1 MSIIPAGYITYF
13 YNSSQTDMDTS
24 FDFDHVIAA
33 IESRYCKLQ
42 PDCIAALPMH
52 FRPMQVSKETKLVK
66 EGQYADK
73 TYYIVKGCVR
83 AYYVKD
89 GKEITDWFAFE
100 NEFVCSIHSFFN
112 NVPSPHYIEVLED
125 SLLLEISRDSAQQ
138 LSEAFH
144 NFETLQKQ
152 VVVHTLL
159 KLQYRVEGLLFE
171 SAHNRYQNL
180 LAYQPDITLRVPLTH
195 IASHLG
201 ITLETLSRIRNPKYG
216 I

>member
-1 MSIIPAGYITYF
+1 MSG
-13 YNSSQTDMDTS
+13 MDTT
-24 FDFDHVIAA
+24 FDFGTIITA
-33 IESRYCKLQ
+33 IENRYCKLSE
-42 PDCIAALPMH
+42 DCIAALPLH
-52 FRPMQVSKETKLVK
+52 SKLMPASKDTKLVK

-73 TYYIVKGCVR
+73 TYYIIQGCVR
-83 AYYVKD
+83 AFYVKD
-89 GKEITDWFAFE
+89 CKEITDWFAFE

-125 SLLLEISRDSAQQ
+125 SLLLEINRANAQL
-138 LSEAFH
+138 LSDKYH
-144 NFETLQKQ
+144 NFERLQKE

-159 KLQYRVEGLLFE
+159 KLQNRVESLLFE
-171 SAHNRYQNL
+171 TASNRYKSL
-180 LAYQPDITLRVPLTH
+180 LTTQPDITQRVPLTH